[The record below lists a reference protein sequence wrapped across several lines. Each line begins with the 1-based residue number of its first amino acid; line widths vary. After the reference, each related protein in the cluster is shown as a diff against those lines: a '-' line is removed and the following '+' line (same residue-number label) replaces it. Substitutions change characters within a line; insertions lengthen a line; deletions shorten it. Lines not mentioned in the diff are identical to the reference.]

1 MRENGWPVPRAAGQL
16 SSRPLGRSAGERLRD
31 MTRWYTVT
39 PLHNLE
45 LSSDARFEFADGL
58 VLAAVPDW
66 VAKDRVVENL
76 DSRNR
81 RALAEATHGFVAEY
95 EAASLGEPDP
105 AWKGPQRKSIQETK
119 YELTVLGNLALWL
132 SRPSLVCFNV
142 VLHAPQIGGQPFVQR
157 LEQHSTLLC
166 HPQDIGNTLS
176 AEDIDFARM
185 LHSSLALLPRGN
197 AMWTAV
203 RATWS
208 ALQMNEEEVRY
219 LLFWIAL
226 EALFGPE
233 DAREMTFRL
242 SQRVS
247 LFLAENPSEARD
259 LFARA
264 KTGYAFRS
272 KVAHGRWKE
281 NPDGLA
287 LMAEVETFVRRSLV
301 GLLQDPELTKTFLGN
316 DREPYLDDLVFST
329 WANEPESSGGA

>member
-1 MRENGWPVPRAAGQL
+1 MAAL
-16 SSRPLGRSAGERLRD
+16 
-31 MTRWYTVT
+31 
-39 PLHNLE
+39 
-45 LSSDARFEFADGL
+45 
-58 VLAAVPDW
+58 PDW
-66 VAKDRVVENL
+66 VSQDRFVENL

-81 RALAEATHGFVAEY
+81 RALAEATHAFVAEY
-95 EAASLGEPDP
+95 EAGSLGEPDP
-105 AWKGPQRKSIQETK
+105 AWKGSQPKSIQETK
-119 YELTVLGNLALWL
+119 YELAVLGNLALWL
-132 SRPSLVCFNV
+132 IRPSPVCFNI
-142 VLHAPQIGGQPFVQR
+142 VLHASQVGDLAVIRR
-157 LEQHSTLLC
+157 LEQHHSTLLC

-176 AEDIDFARM
+176 SEDIDFARM

-301 GLLQDPELTKTFLGN
+301 GLLQDPELTKTFLGK
-316 DREPYLDDLVFST
+316 DREAYLDDLVFST